1 MRRPVPLPAIS
12 DGHPF
17 LQGVFYIAQNSWLP
31 FADGW
36 RAPRLCPGAL
46 DGPGESRPGAALP
59 VQYWT
64 CTVLDMDTAET
75 EALLTGW
82 KRRIDSDNAERDGLI
97 RAAREA
103 DVSIH
108 RISQLSGVSRTTI
121 YKILDLDRQLPSARS
136 QAYDEDHITE

>member
-1 MRRPVPLPAIS
+1 
-12 DGHPF
+12 
-17 LQGVFYIAQNSWLP
+17 
-31 FADGW
+31 
-36 RAPRLCPGAL
+36 
-46 DGPGESRPGAALP
+46 
-59 VQYWT
+59 
-64 CTVLDMDTAET
+64 MDTAEA

-103 DVSIH
+103 GVSIH

-121 YKILDLDRQLPSARS
+121 YKILVLDRQLPSARS